1 MCGYVF
7 QSFSGDSKLESNNLL
22 TKFGQNLHLLAKDM
36 KFTIIYLLG
45 CQEHVEV
52 LARYSSG
59 ADNYK
64 KTQLMYAKQIKKVE
78 KR

>member
-1 MCGYVF
+1 MFGYVF
-7 QSFSGDSKLESNNLL
+7 RSFSGDSKFESNNLL

-64 KTQLMYAKQIKKVE
+64 TLDWCMLNK
-78 KR
+78 